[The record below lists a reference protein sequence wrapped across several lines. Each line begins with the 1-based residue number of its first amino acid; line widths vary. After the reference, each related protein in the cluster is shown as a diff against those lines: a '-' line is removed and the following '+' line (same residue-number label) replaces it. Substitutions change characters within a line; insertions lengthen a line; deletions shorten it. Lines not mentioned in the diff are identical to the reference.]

1 MKTTKKN
8 NRLLRIVL
16 TLIVIL
22 PGIASTASSETL
34 QDAWKQA
41 LGENRGYRSTQQNAE
56 AAASTVD
63 AAKALKWGRADL
75 SAGFIKIEDQQ
86 ALKADLMG
94 QNVLVPIFEEESL
107 SYGLIATL
115 PIYTGGRISEGIG
128 AAQSLHAAALD
139 QVSTHEQNL
148 KMKVANAYVTVL
160 RAKRILRQAQ
170 SHVKNLQ
177 AHQYDVEGLYKQG
190 MVIVSDKLS
199 VQVALADARQGVL
212 KAKNGL
218 DLAKAA
224 YNNLLMRPLEADVAL
239 EETQAVND
247 LSDASLD
254 DLTLMALENRKELH
268 TYENSITALGHKK
281 KVIQGGKLPQVGI
294 IGGYLYQ
301 EDDYL
306 ENEGNWMVGVQV
318 KMNLFDGREKT
329 YKEQAVS
336 RQVRALHSKLSELR
350 ALISLQ
356 VRQAWLDKIETG
368 KRIRVTEEATAL
380 AEENLKVVRDR
391 YVNGFTSHT
400 EVLDAETLRVNSQT
414 NAANAFYDWILA
426 RFCLKYS
433 LGRL

>member
-1 MKTTKKN
+1 M
-8 NRLLRIVL
+8 
-16 TLIVIL
+16 
-22 PGIASTASSETL
+22 
-34 QDAWKQA
+34 Q
-41 LGENRGYRSTQQNAE
+41 
-56 AAASTVD
+56 
-63 AAKALKWGRADL
+63 
-75 SAGFIKIEDQQ
+75 F
-86 ALKADLMG
+86 
-94 QNVLVPIFEEESL
+94 
-107 SYGLIATL
+107 
-115 PIYTGGRISEGIG
+115 
-128 AAQSLHAAALD
+128 
-139 QVSTHEQNL
+139 
-148 KMKVANAYVTVL
+148 
-160 RAKRILRQAQ
+160 
-170 SHVKNLQ
+170 
-177 AHQYDVEGLYKQG
+177 
-190 MVIVSDKLS
+190 
-199 VQVALADARQGVL
+199 
-212 KAKNGL
+212 